1 MRNLPQGLQEHLN
14 GGATTLCWCWKLID
28 NGGRILGFTDHDQ
41 SLEFDG
47 VAFEASSG
55 FTGTEIQSSLGLN
68 VDNLDVKGALSSGRL
83 TEMDLEAGRY
93 DNATVEIWLV
103 NWRDMGQRLL
113 MRKGTSTAMLGIST
127 TADDTNRLAVA
138 SSASLFTHAGAGHQ
152 LKLNKAQASET
163 ASFLFQTGYSGRAEA
178 GLAGDDRFHFKVSP
192 DGASWLEAMIID
204 NSTGIVD
211 FPKGTAAGSSQI
223 LGKSLAA
230 SPGSDSHNFDP
241 SGWNGDHPDRAVHL
255 ALTPGA
261 SLRLTGLTGGEACRL
276 ALIANA
282 ALSSSADARL
292 ILLEHDSGDSAAGNR
307 FSFADRMPRL
317 LMPGDSM
324 ALVYDETAS
333 AWIELIPQRFSQA
346 FEIFSDAFGVSD
358 LTTQVSGTLASGQT
372 GTYLATDAVQKPRGI
387 YQLDTGTTAAGRA
400 HWGSVEN
407 CIVPAQGSA
416 VYLTR
421 LALETLSTSSQRFQI
436 RAGWN
441 DGQNSTDVTDGIY
454 WEHDDSISA
463 YWALCAAAAGQRS
476 RIVSS
481 LLADT
486 NYVYLGIFLN
496 GDWSRADFLSSSDGK
511 SWFFHDS
518 ITDGLPTAA
527 QALGF
532 SAGINKTIGT
542 AQRSLSIDLE
552 AMRYDATRGS

>member
-1 MRNLPQGLQEHLN
+1 MSESSNLSLPFLAASQAQKHITHNEALLVLDALVQLSAVTRTLSTPPAAPEE
-14 GGATTLCWCWKLID
+14 GARYLVASPASDDWSGHDDDIAAYQDQAWNFFAPKSGWRLWLADEEKLLIFTAA
-28 NGGRILGFTDHDQ
+28 GWTELG
-41 SLEFDG
+41 SE
-47 VAFEASSG
+47 V
-55 FTGTEIQSSLGLN
+55 
-68 VDNLDVKGALSSGRL
+68 
-83 TEMDLEAGRY
+83 
-93 DNATVEIWLV
+93 
-103 NWRDMGQRLL
+103 
-113 MRKGTSTAMLGIST
+113 TSTTMLGIST
-127 TADDTNRLAVA
+127 SADELNRLAVA

-152 LKLNKAQASET
+152 LKLNKAQASDT

-255 ALTPGA
+255 ALTPEA
-261 SLRLTGLTGGEACRL
+261 SLRLTGLAGGEACRL

-282 ALSSSADARL
+282 TLGSSAEARL
-292 ILLEHDSGDSAAGNR
+292 ILLEHESGDSAAGNR

-317 LMPGDSM
+317 LMPGESM
-324 ALVYDETAS
+324 ALVYDETTS
-333 AWIELIPQRFSQA
+333 AWIELLPQRFSHR

-372 GTYLATDAVQKPRGI
+372 GTYLAADVVQKPRGI

-407 CIVPAQGSA
+407 CIIPAQGSGL
-416 VYLTR
+416 YLTR
-421 LALETLSTSSQRFQI
+421 LAVETLSTSSQRFQI

-454 WEHDDSISA
+454 WEYDDSVSA
-463 YWALCAAAAGQRS
+463 YWTLCTAAAGARF
-476 RIVSS
+476 RTVSS
-481 LLADT
+481 LLANT

-511 SWFFHDS
+511 SWSFHQS
-518 ITDGLPTAA
+518 ITAGLPAAA

-542 AQRSLSIDLE
+542 AQRNLSIDLE
-552 AMRYDATRGS
+552 AMRYDAMRGS